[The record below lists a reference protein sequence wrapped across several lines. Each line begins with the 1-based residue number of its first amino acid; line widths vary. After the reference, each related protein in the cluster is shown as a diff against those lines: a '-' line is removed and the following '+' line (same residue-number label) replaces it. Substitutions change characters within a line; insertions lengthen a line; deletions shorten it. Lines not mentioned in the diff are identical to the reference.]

1 MDELETRILLDFFKT
16 VGQGERLKI
25 LGMLANRPHTAA
37 ELAELLG
44 VKGTDAIH
52 HLRKL
57 QAAGLVTWD
66 RRSDTYQL
74 SDSALEQLTDAA
86 LQRTPTP
93 QDEAERVLTQY
104 LQGRRLQQIPA
115 NPDERG
121 VILRWLADQFEV
133 GRRYSEPRVNEIISR
148 HYHKQETLRRY
159 LLDSRLLKRA
169 GSIYWRP
176 GE

>member
-1 MDELETRILLDFFKT
+1 MDELETRILIDFFKT

-25 LGMLANRPHTAA
+25 LGLLANQPHSAA
-37 ELAELLG
+37 ELAGLLG
-44 VKGTDAIH
+44 VKGTDAAH

-57 QAAGLVTWD
+57 QAAGLVTHD

-74 SDSALEQLTDAA
+74 SDNALEQLTDAA

-93 QDEAERVLTQY
+93 QDEAERVLAQY
-104 LQGRRLQQIPA
+104 LKRGRLQQIPT
-115 NPDERG
+115 NPDERA
-121 VILRWLADQFEV
+121 VILRWLAEQFEV
-133 GRRYSEPRVNEIISR
+133 GRRYSEPKVNEIIGR
-148 HYHKQETLRRY
+148 HFHKQELLRRY

-169 GSIYWRP
+169 GSIYWRA